1 MSNSQGKSKAKG
13 ILMATLHLADV
24 LVRIDGGKGVREILR
39 KTKDIKSCKVLEEVE
54 CKILNIIKGT
64 RYINGPY
71 VNGTYYTSE

>member
-1 MSNSQGKSKAKG
+1 
-13 ILMATLHLADV
+13 MATLHLADV

-64 RYINGPY
+64 RHINGAY